1 MDQETRHEI
10 VVLSLSTLAALPVV
24 TALGLAVVTGI
35 MTW

>member
-24 TALGLAVVTGI
+24 TVLGLAVVTGI
-35 MTW
+35 MAW